1 MNYVG
6 YKYFDDARTRRSA
19 DVLKME
25 TGEKLE
31 QFKKRCASLG
41 FDCVDKR
48 NVIDRY
54 KLMSDDLIKGDMN
67 ARRFNFSILLQNL
80 AGDFNK
86 ASVIRNNNA
95 FCGKEVILFGEKDYD
110 RRGTTGMHLYENF
123 KHVRCMKDLDET
135 LKGYDCIIGIDNI
148 DGAKPIQ
155 TYDWNFEKKTLLI
168 FGEEGIGIC
177 PEILDLCNDILYIP
191 QFGAVRSINVSSA
204 SAIIMHEYTRN
215 FWNQI

>member
-1 MNYVG
+1 
-6 YKYFDDARTRRSA
+6 
-19 DVLKME
+19 
-25 TGEKLE
+25 
-31 QFKKRCASLG
+31 
-41 FDCVDKR
+41 
-48 NVIDRY
+48 
-54 KLMSDDLIKGDMN
+54 
-67 ARRFNFSILLQNL
+67 
-80 AGDFNK
+80 
-86 ASVIRNNNA
+86 
-95 FCGKEVILFGEKDYD
+95 
-110 RRGTTGMHLYENF
+110 
-123 KHVRCMKDLDET
+123 MKDLDET